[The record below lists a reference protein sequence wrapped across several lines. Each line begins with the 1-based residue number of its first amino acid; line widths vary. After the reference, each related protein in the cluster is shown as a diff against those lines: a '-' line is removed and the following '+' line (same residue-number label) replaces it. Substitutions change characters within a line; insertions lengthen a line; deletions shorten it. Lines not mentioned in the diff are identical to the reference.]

1 MPLKGCLQ
9 TFCKF
14 TNHLMIHQ
22 KGMRLNHDFY
32 VVVGKQCS
40 TENAYD
46 GSPIQYLY
54 INLLML
60 FYFHFKKRYFKY
72 VKNFKLV

>member
-1 MPLKGCLQ
+1 M
-9 TFCKF
+9 
-14 TNHLMIHQ
+14 NQ
-22 KGMRLNHDFY
+22 KGNTLDHDFH
-32 VVVGKQCS
+32 VVVGKQYS

-60 FYFHFKKRYFKY
+60 FYFHFLKRYFKY